1 MAVSESYTTFIEEQ
15 LSKFEGAVMK
25 KMFGGIG
32 IFKEGTMFAMIS
44 AKERFYLRTDE
55 LTQSKF
61 EAKGMG
67 PFNHSKKGKGMPYYE
82 VPAEILEDVDKMA
95 QWAEEAYT
103 TALRNK
109 KK

>member
-1 MAVSESYTTFIEEQ
+1 MAISESYTTFIEEQ
-15 LSKFEGAVMK
+15 LTKFDGAQMK

-32 IFKEGTMFAMIS
+32 IFKEGTMFAMIT

-55 LTQSKF
+55 STRAKF

-67 PFNHSKKGKGMPYYE
+67 PFNHSKKGKGMPYHE
-82 VPAEILEDVDKMA
+82 VPAEVVEDVDKMS
-95 QWAEEAYT
+95 QWAEDAYA

>member
-15 LSKFEGAVMK
+15 LTKFDGAQMK

-32 IFKEGTMFAMIS
+32 ISKEGTMFAMIT

-55 LTQSKF
+55 STKGKF

-67 PFNHSKKGKGMPYYE
+67 PFNHSKKGKGMPYHE
-82 VPAEILEDVDKMA
+82 VPAEVVEDVDKMS
-95 QWAEEAYT
+95 QWAEDAYA